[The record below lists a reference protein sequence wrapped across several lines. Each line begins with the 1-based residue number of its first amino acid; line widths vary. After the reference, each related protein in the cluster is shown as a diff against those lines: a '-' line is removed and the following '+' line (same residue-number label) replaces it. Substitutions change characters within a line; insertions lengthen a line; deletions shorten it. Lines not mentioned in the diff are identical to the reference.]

1 MENKNLEKDI
11 EREIKKEVIEE
22 TKAIKEAIWLLPASI
37 LVAAVLIAGA
47 VIYSTGVKNQ
57 PIKQVAQTGN
67 AVAKTVDVQ
76 LNDNDVVLGNPNA
89 PVTIVEFGDF
99 QCPFCSKFFKETES
113 LIQKNYID
121 TGKVKMVF
129 KTLAILG
136 DESTNAGLATYCA
149 KDQNK
154 FWEFHDA
161 IYNTEY
167 DELQKY
173 ISGQGASSENNGNLN
188 RTLFK
193 KIATDLKMDTTA
205 FLSCYDSKKY
215 QKALDANLQQA
226 QTIMDS
232 ISTPTLFV
240 NGKEI
245 KGAQPYNVFS
255 GAIDLLLK

>member
-1 MENKNLEKDI
+1 ME
-11 EREIKKEVIEE
+11 
-22 TKAIKEAIWLLPASI
+22 TEAIREANWLLPASI
-37 LVAAVLIAGA
+37 LAAALLIAGA
-47 VIYSTGVKNQ
+47 VIYSTGVKSQ
-57 PIKQVAQTGN
+57 PVKQAAQTGGT
-67 AVAKTVDVQ
+67 AAQTADVQ
-76 LNDNDVVLGNPNA
+76 LDDNDVVLGNPNA

-121 TGKVKMVF
+121 AGKVKMVF

-136 DESTNAGLATYCA
+136 GESTNAGLADYCA

-173 ISGQGASSENNGNLN
+173 IAGQGPSSENNGNLN

-226 QTIMDS
+226 QSIMGS
-232 ISTPTLFV
+232 VSTPTLFI

-245 KGAQPYNVFS
+245 QGAQPYSVFS
-255 GAIDLLLK
+255 GAIDQLLK

>member
-1 MENKNLEKDI
+1 MEKEI
-11 EREIKKEVIEE
+11 EREIKKEVKMESE
-22 TKAIKEAIWLLPASI
+22 AIKEANWLLPASI

-57 PIKQVAQTGN
+57 PAKQDTQAGAA
-67 AVAKTVDVQ
+67 AVQIADVK
-76 LNDNDVVLGNPNA
+76 LDDNDVVLGNSNA

-136 DESTNAGLATYCA
+136 NESTNAGLAAYCA

-173 ISGQGASSENNGNLN
+173 LAGQGPSSENNGNLT
-188 RTLFK
+188 RTLFG
-193 KIATDLKMDTTA
+193 KIASDLKMDTNA

-215 QKALDANLQQA
+215 QKALDDNLQQA
-226 QTIMDS
+226 QSLMGS
-232 ISTPTLFV
+232 ISTPTLFI

-245 KGAQPYNVFS
+245 QGAQPYGVFS
-255 GAIDLLLK
+255 GVIDSLLK